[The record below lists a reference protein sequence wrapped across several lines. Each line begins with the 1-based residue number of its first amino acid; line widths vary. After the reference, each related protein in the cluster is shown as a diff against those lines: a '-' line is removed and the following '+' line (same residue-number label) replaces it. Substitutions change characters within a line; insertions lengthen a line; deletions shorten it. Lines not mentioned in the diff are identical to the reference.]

1 MFTTRKRQTSDSDSS
16 ATEKTTD
23 VNEQSVQ
30 QPATN
35 VSDPEGQVASAVEND
50 VFGNEDGAEV
60 HYKTC
65 EW

>member
-35 VSDPEGQVASAVEND
+35 FSDPEGQVASAVEND